1 MEIYWLEQT
10 LANVPSGNNWLGSR
24 ELLQFSNLR
33 FPKRRDDWR
42 LGRWTAKQAVAVC
55 FNFPEHARVLA
66 RIEIL
71 PSESGAPE
79 VFFRQLPAP
88 TTISLSHSSGRAAC
102 CVAAFGAD
110 MGCDLETVEQRD
122 PNFISDYFTEEE
134 QRRIAL
140 SPEVDRPRLVTLMWS
155 AKESALKALH
165 TGLRLDT
172 RSVVVNLDDA
182 SMDNPGWRSMHV
194 RHEQR
199 IFRGWWQH
207 SEGMIRTMVAQPVPK
222 RPIFVKV
229 CARLADGHHS
239 FAGAGRIFDSVA

>member
-10 LANVPSGNNWLGSR
+10 LTDVPSGNNWLGAR
-24 ELLQFSNLR
+24 ELVQLSRLR

-55 FNFPEHARVLA
+55 FNFPSHARVLA

-88 TTISLSHSSGRAAC
+88 VTISLTHSSGRAAC

-110 MGCDLETVEQRD
+110 MGCDLETIEPRGQS
-122 PNFISDYFTEEE
+122 FITDYFTDEE
-134 QRRIAL
+134 QRTIA
-140 SPEVDRPRLVTLMWS
+140 SAPEEVQPRLVSLMWS

-182 SMDNPGWRSMHV
+182 SFESGGWRPMHV
-194 RHEQR
+194 RYEQR

-229 CARLADGHHS
+229 CARIAESPYALMGHGHM
-239 FAGAGRIFDSVA
+239 FDSVA